1 MTHLNS
7 MKNLKKSL
15 MKIGYRTCDIQYRI
29 FIEADVLYPERLYE
43 LHNDL
48 RFLSDRMKIGKN
60 EKSATKLHEREE
72 YVFRIKNLKQAL
84 NHGLVLKKL
93 RRVIKF
99 IQKPWLKPYIN
110 VILELRKN
118 PKTDFGKKFF
128 KLMTM

>member
-1 MTHLNS
+1 MIISGLMTHLNS

-72 YVFRIKNLKQAL
+72 YVFRIKNLKTS
-84 NHGLVLKKL
+84 
-93 RRVIKF
+93 IKSRISF
-99 IQKPWLKPYIN
+99 
-110 VILELRKN
+110 E
-118 PKTDFGKKFF
+118 KTA
-128 KLMTM
+128 

>member
-7 MKNLKKSL
+7 MKNFKKSI
-15 MKIGYRTCDIQYRI
+15 MKIGYRTCDIQSRI

-43 LHNDL
+43 LHNDI

-60 EKSATKLHEREE
+60 EKLAAKLHEREE
-72 YVFRIKNLKQAL
+72 YVIRIKNLKQAL

-93 RRVIKF
+93 RRVIKCN
-99 IQKPWLKPYIN
+99 QKPWLKPYIN

-118 PKTDFGKKFF
+118 AKTDFGKVFF